1 MTGSHGGLLG
11 GRPDTALKAAALA
24 ALFNDAGIGIDEAG
38 VTRLPALDSR
48 GIAAGTVAASSARIG
63 DARST
68 YEDGILTRVNQRA
81 AAHGIAPGY
90 DRPTICRDRPP
101 SCGKDR
107 EKRMTDS
114 AYSSNRPSGRMNGG
128 RALAEML
135 RLAEV
140 GPMFGMGGFQLLPF
154 YDALAQL
161 GMRHFLINDER
172 CGAFAADAYARVTN
186 RPGVCDGTLGPGATN
201 LVTGLIESL
210 NAGVPVIALAGDT
223 NRAHSWKNMT
233 QECRQTEIL
242 RPAVKELIRVE
253 MTSRVPELLRR
264 AFAVATSGRPG
275 PVLLDVPEDVCHG
288 EHDFTA
294 EDFAIDPATL
304 SVPARRIRPDRA
316 DISRAAALIAHAK
329 RPLLLVGGGIHL
341 SAGYDALLGFAE
353 AQSIPVA
360 HTMSGKGGIACTHPL
375 SVGLFGR
382 YSRIANELIEA
393 SDCLVVVGCKLGEI
407 ATKRYALPPETIPLI
422 HLDIVAEEIGRC
434 RTADVALWGDARA
447 GLEDLAEAL
456 AGEAR
461 RARAARAD
469 YVGEIP
475 SRMASWRDEAAARLR
490 SEERPIHMARLCTE
504 LNKALPA
511 DSILVADG
519 GFAGHWTGLLY
530 DTKSPGRHFIPD
542 RGLASIGYGLPGG
555 IGAALAAPSS
565 PVVAITGDGGFNMM
579 LGELETARRAGIG
592 LTIVVVNN
600 AASGYVKALQH
611 AIFRGRYQSS
621 DLVEMDYA
629 AIARAMG
636 CNGIRI
642 EDPDLLGE
650 ALHTGLAERT
660 RPTVLDVVV
669 TRDPAR
675 MLPAVDNRTVEIKQ
689 GDRVA

>member
-1 MTGSHGGLLG
+1 MIKTE
-11 GRPDTALKAAALA
+11 RP
-24 ALFNDAGIGIDEAG
+24 
-38 VTRLPALDSR
+38 
-48 GIAAGTVAASSARIG
+48 
-63 DARST
+63 
-68 YEDGILTRVNQRA
+68 
-81 AAHGIAPGY
+81 
-90 DRPTICRDRPP
+90 
-101 SCGKDR
+101 
-107 EKRMTDS
+107 
-114 AYSSNRPSGRMNGG
+114 SNRPSGRMNGG

-161 GMRHFLINDER
+161 GMQHFLINDER

-186 RPGVCDGTLGPGATN
+186 RPGICDGTLGPGATN

-210 NAGVPVIALAGDT
+210 NAGTPMIALAGDT

-233 QECRQTEIL
+233 QECRQAEIL

-253 MTSRVPELLRR
+253 LTSRVPELLRR

-288 EHDFTA
+288 EHDFAA
-294 EDFAIDPATL
+294 EDFAIDPSTL

-316 DISRAAALIAHAK
+316 DIARAAALIARAR
-329 RPLLLVGGGIHL
+329 RPLILVGGGIHL
-341 SAGYDALLGFAE
+341 SAGQQALLAFAE
-353 AQSIPVA
+353 GQSIPVA

-375 SVGLFGR
+375 SAGLFGR
-382 YSRIANELIEA
+382 YSRIANELIDT

-407 ATKRYALPPETIPLI
+407 ATKRYVLPPQSIPLI
-422 HLDIVAEEIGRC
+422 HLDILAEEIGRC
-434 RTADVALWGDARA
+434 RPAAVALWGDARA

-456 AGEAR
+456 ADEAR
-461 RARAARAD
+461 NARNTRAD
-469 YVGEIP
+469 YLGEIP
-475 SRMASWRDEAAARLR
+475 ARMTAWREEAAPRLD
-490 SEERPIHMARLCTE
+490 SDERPIHMARLCRE
-504 LNKALPA
+504 LNSALPPE
-511 DSILVADG
+511 SILVADG

-530 DTKSPGRHFIPD
+530 DTKSLGRHFIPD

-555 IGAALAAPSS
+555 IGAALAAPAT

-611 AIFRGRYQSS
+611 VMFRGRYQSS

-636 CNGIRI
+636 CSGIRV
-642 EDPDLLGE
+642 EDPGRLGE
-650 ALHTGLAERT
+650 ALRTGLAERT

-675 MLPAVDNRTVEIKQ
+675 MLPAVDNRTVEIRQ